1 MISES
6 VKGLFRWDLADPG
19 VEGDLVDVG
28 ERRGE
33 GGNRASKSIEA
44 GEEAAADLSDEA
56 AEAGDFGS
64 GRSAELAILCSA
76 GPQAGLVGLS
86 IAHLLVGW

>member
-6 VKGLFRWDLADPG
+6 VKGLFRCDFAEPG
-19 VEGDLVDVG
+19 VEGDLVVVG

-33 GGNRASKSIEA
+33 GGNRASNSIEA

-56 AEAGDFGS
+56 AEAGEFAPE
-64 GRSAELAILCSA
+64 RSAEVAILCRA